1 MGELMDDSKK
11 SADVK
16 AEETEPSI
24 NEGFRVFSHPSEE
37 RMRNIKRRVHE
48 KMDDYREYSFSA
60 IEKRVLMIFFDLA
73 QEFDS
78 LEDFFSVSTMV
89 PKLLF
94 DIESRMY
101 LARNKGEYMPVG
113 GSENSSPVC
122 ISVPMEMECSAG
134 HLFVPIRGNHEII
147 DQLPFKPENDIIGC
161 FEVYPVDD
169 LSEHQKFFFEKYV
182 NRVGFQ
188 LHSKLLRR
196 KGQEHLE
203 FVRNLVKDVGHNVIV
218 PNMYFKLF
226 YNRLRDRIENIKR
239 ISDKVH
245 DLEPDQLKS
254 KLDEMYGGLVEQFNE
269 IHTHYEQ
276 TSLFLETLLR
286 RRHFEEG
293 RYIVEKRPCNL
304 LKQIIEPQVER
315 YRGRFQ
321 ERGVRIDLSMGGVPD
336 KEIRIVADVGLLS
349 QVYANLFSNA
359 VKYTREAYFN
369 DGTIDKFVAYGWQ
382 QLDACF
388 DNGVCGLK
396 LNVFT
401 TGTHLSTE
409 DRERLFKA
417 GFRGDNS
424 SMEYGSGHGLFFVR
438 QVVEL
443 HGGKVGYEA
452 QEGGNNFYFIL
463 PYEKGNIV

>member
-1 MGELMDDSKK
+1 MSNSK
-11 SADVK
+11 SSVEVK
-16 AEETEPSI
+16 ATENDSYLSD
-24 NEGFRVFSHPSEE
+24 GFRVSSAPGEE
-37 RMRNIKRRVHE
+37 QIKFIQKRVHE

-60 IEKRVLMIFFDLA
+60 TEKRVLMIFFDLA

-78 LEDFFSVSTMV
+78 LEEFFCVSTMV

-94 DIESRMY
+94 NIDSRMY
-101 LARNKGEYMPVG
+101 LAQSKDEYQPV
-113 GSENSSPVC
+113 SSTENDSPVC
-122 ISVPMEMECSAG
+122 IRVPLEMECTGG

-147 DQLPFKPENDIIGC
+147 DQLPFKPEGDIIGC

-169 LSEHQKFFFEKYV
+169 LSEHQMFFFEKYV

-226 YNRLRDRIENIKR
+226 YNRLRDKIENIKKLGE
-239 ISDKVH
+239 KVQ
-245 DLEPDQLKS
+245 DIEPDVLK
-254 KLDEMYGGLVEQFNE
+254 KDLDEMYTSLVEQFNE
-269 IHTHYEQ
+269 IHSHYEQ

-304 LKQIIEPQVER
+304 FKQIIAPQVER
-315 YRGRFQ
+315 YRSRLQ
-321 ERGVRIDLSMGGVPD
+321 ERGIRIDLSMGGVPD

-369 DGTIDKFVAYGWQ
+369 DGSIDKFVAYGWQ
-382 QLDACF
+382 YLESCF
-388 DNGVCGLK
+388 SDGKCGLK
-396 LNVFT
+396 MNVFT
-401 TGTHLSTE
+401 TGPHLSAD
-409 DRERLFKA
+409 DRGRLFKA

-443 HGGKVGYEA
+443 HGGIIGYEA

-463 PYEKGNIV
+463 PYDLGSIV

>member
-1 MGELMDDSKK
+1 MDNLKN
-11 SADVK
+11 SAEVTAKDNDGPLGV
-16 AEETEPSI
+16 
-24 NEGFRVFSHPSEE
+24 GFRIFSRPDKD
-37 RMRNIKRRVHE
+37 RLAFIQRRVYE
-48 KMDDYREYSFSA
+48 KTDDYREYSFSA
-60 IEKRVLMIFFDLA
+60 TEKRALMIFFDLA

-94 DIESRMY
+94 DIECRMY
-101 LARNKGEYMPVG
+101 LAQSKDEYQPVG
-113 GSENSSPVC
+113 GSEEDSPVC
-122 ISVPMEMECSAG
+122 ISIPLEMECIGG

-147 DQLPFKPENDIIGC
+147 DQLPFKPEGDNIGC

-226 YNRLRDRIENIKR
+226 YNRLRDRIENIRKLGE
-239 ISDKVH
+239 KVPE
-245 DLEPDQLKS
+245 LESTELQV
-254 KLDEMYGGLVEQFNE
+254 KLGEMYSGLVEQFNE
-269 IHTHYEQ
+269 IHSHYEQ

-315 YRGRFQ
+315 YRSRLQ
-321 ERGVRIDLSMGGVPD
+321 ERGIRMDLSMGGVPD
-336 KEIRIVADVGLLS
+336 REVRIVADVGLLS

-369 DGTIDKFVAYGWQ
+369 DGHLDKFAAYGWQ
-382 QLDACF
+382 HLDSCF
-388 DNGVCGLK
+388 EGDLCGLK

-401 TGTHLSTE
+401 TGPHLPPN
-409 DRERLFKA
+409 DRERLFKP

-424 SMEYGSGHGLFFVR
+424 STEYGSGHGLFFVR

-463 PYEKGNIV
+463 PYDEESGSAR